1 MKNTKSAIGLI
12 VFFILALGALLIFF
26 IFEDFLEESSY
37 EIINKNLWLG
47 VPLMIIGYL
56 LFETIQGRFGKQF
69 LESDYFRNK
78 MMEGQKETK
87 ESASWFVFDYLNGK
101 CPYCE
106 NTFLSTYVSEKHA
119 LSDKILKCSKCKS
132 LCRKTF
138 PDKWVFS
145 PSYVAGGIVFL
156 SELAGEYETEL
167 MVGSVMLSL
176 FFSLILSRFWTNE
189 EHAKNHLEK

>member
-1 MKNTKSAIGLI
+1 MKDIKLAIGVI
-12 VFFILALGALLIFF
+12 VFFILVLGALFIFF
-26 IFEDFLEESSY
+26 TFENILEESAY
-37 EIINKNLWLG
+37 ELINKNLWLG
-47 VPLMIIGYL
+47 VPLVIIGYL
-56 LFETIQGRFGKQF
+56 LFETIQGRFGKQL
-69 LESDYFRNK
+69 LESDFLKNK

-106 NTFLSTYVSEKHA
+106 NTFLSAYVSEEHT

-138 PDKWVFS
+138 PDKWIFS
-145 PSYVAGGIVFL
+145 PSYIAGGIVFL

-167 MVGSVMLSL
+167 MVGSVLLSL
-176 FFSLILSRFWTNE
+176 VFSLILTRFWINE
-189 EHAKNHLEK
+189 EHTEI